1 MTRGT
6 SRMLVSSLLIG
17 VVVVVAF
24 PLVELWLDCNPP
36 RTPRSEGCMWGHTF
50 LPVSLAVGTVLGIVL
65 GLIIFAVRR
74 ALKKTP

>member
-6 SRMLVSSLLIG
+6 GRMLVSSLLIG
-17 VVVVVAF
+17 IVVVVAV

-36 RTPRSEGCMWGHTF
+36 RVPRSEGCMWGQSL
-50 LPVSLAVGTVLGIVL
+50 LPVSLTVATVLGIGL

-74 ALKKTP
+74 ALRKEP